1 MHSLNLRTLI
11 TLLPAITAVYGVG
24 PKAKDFSK
32 HDYYAVHLSP
42 NTSPETFAQGFGV
55 EYVEPLGML
64 EDHYIFKTPINKGI
78 DVVQT
83 HLERLRK
90 RDMSI
95 QERELH
101 NSVLFFDKQKLKK
114 LHKRVIPPRN
124 LRDDVLE
131 DGGRPSSTRPAIGV
145 HPVPPNYRQ
154 SIMKTLDIVDPIFK
168 DQWHLVNIM
177 AKLEWNI

>member
-1 MHSLNLRTLI
+1 MHPLNLRTLI
-11 TLLPAITAVYGVG
+11 TLLPTITAVYSVG

-64 EDHYIFKTPINKGI
+64 EDHYIFKTTVNKDV

-114 LHKRVIPPRN
+114 LHKRVIPPRQQDTN
-124 LRDDVLE
+124 
-131 DGGRPSSTRPAIGV
+131 GGTSSVHSIGV
-145 HPVPPNYRQ
+145 HPVPPNYREN
-154 SIMKTLDIVDPIFK
+154 IMKTLNIGDPIFK
-168 DQWHLVNIM
+168 DQWHLVITM
-177 AKLEWNI
+177 AKQLVKNLS